1 MKVKLLSTLKY
12 LFFLGIG
19 IAILYAVFKDKDLE
33 KMLADLQNAEYK
45 WLVFSMVFGYAAY
58 LFRGL
63 RWLLLLETMNYKTTA
78 NHATQAIAAGY
89 FANLIF
95 PRAGEVVRC
104 TSLYKVTG
112 IPVNKLFGT
121 ILLERTIDMVLLLT
135 CICLSFLLKFK
146 ALTAFFGKVISSG
159 LSGELSTGKTI
170 FLASL
175 VFIPLGIYFFRAQL
189 QQSKLYQKIVS
200 LGLGVKEGFQTA
212 FHMKQKGLFAVYT
225 ILIWIMY
232 LLMTYICF
240 FSIPETMHLTLADGL
255 YITVIGGLGMIVPV
269 QGGLGPYHAAVTL
282 GIVSIGL
289 TDKSPE
295 EAEAIG
301 ATLAI
306 LIHSAQTIMIL
317 ITGIIAA
324 IVLSFAKRKAS
335 HNESMEHPTV

>member
-1 MKVKLLSTLKY
+1 MTAKLLSTFKY
-12 LFFLGIG
+12 LFLLGIG
-19 IAILYAVFKDKDLE
+19 IAILYAVFKGKNLE
-33 KMLADLQNAEYK
+33 KMLTDIQNAEYK

-63 RWLLLLETMNYKTTA
+63 RWLLLLEAMNYKTTA
-78 NHATQAIAAGY
+78 KLATQAIAAGY
-89 FANLIF
+89 FANIIF

-121 ILLERTIDMVLLLT
+121 ILLERTIDMVLLLV

-146 ALTAFFGKVISSG
+146 ALTNFFGTVFNSG
-159 LSGELSTGKTI
+159 STGEISTGKI
-170 FLASL
+170 VFLSSVIALPL
-175 VFIPLGIYFFRAQL
+175 VIYLFRVQL
-189 QQSKLYQKIVS
+189 QKSNLYQKIK
-200 LGLGVKEGFQTA
+200 GLARGIKEGFQTA
-212 FHMKQKGLFAVYT
+212 FHMKRKGLFAVYT

-240 FSIPETMHLTLADGL
+240 FSLPETMHLTLADGL

-289 TDKSPE
+289 SETT
-295 EAEAIG
+295 G
-301 ATLAI
+301 ATLAV
-306 LIHSAQTIMIL
+306 LVHSAQTIMIL

-324 IVLSFAKRKAS
+324 IVLSFAKRKAA
-335 HNESMEHPTV
+335 HNESMENPSV